1 MEALNDDRK
10 NRAKLLADLK
20 DKERDLRKKQ
30 KSQEKERKRLN
41 DEIKKIIEAE
51 LAAERASSKG
61 EFSLTPEGKIVSEAF
76 EKNQKGLP
84 WPVHRGVVT
93 GKFGRHSHPTI
104 PGITIES
111 NGVDIT
117 TDSNANVYSIFD
129 GTVSSIFTL
138 PGAGSTVIVTH
149 GGYKTVYSNVHSV
162 EVEKGSKI
170 DRGQKIGLV
179 QNQSEGTALHFEIW
193 KVAGSEPTPQNPN
206 SWLKS
211 R

>member
-1 MEALNDDRK
+1 M
-10 NRAKLLADLK
+10 
-20 DKERDLRKKQ
+20 
-30 KSQEKERKRLN
+30 
-41 DEIKKIIEAE
+41 
-51 LAAERASSKG
+51 
-61 EFSLTPEGKIVSEAF
+61 
-76 EKNQKGLP
+76 
-84 WPVHRGVVT
+84 T

-111 NGVDIT
+111 NGIDIT
-117 TDSNANVYSIFD
+117 TESNANVYSIFD
-129 GTVSSIFTL
+129 GTVSSVFTL

-179 QNQSEGTALHFEIW
+179 QTQSEGTALHFEIW

-206 SWLKS
+206 SWLQS